1 LFGFML
7 GIWATSWEKLTIV
20 PSLVITPLAFLG
32 GSFYSLDVLPPLW
45 RTVTLFNPVVYLVS
59 TFRWCFHGKA
69 DVNLLGSILFIAAF
83 VALCLAIT
91 TWMIRSGWRLRS

>member
-1 LFGFML
+1 ML

-59 TFRWCFHGKA
+59 TFRWCFHLKSPPRRSWINSRA
-69 DVNLLGSILFIAAF
+69 TKNSLPDKSVSCSLIVPAAP
-83 VALCLAIT
+83 
-91 TWMIRSGWRLRS
+91 MSPQ